1 MKRFVVL
8 LLAASA
14 GSLAL
19 AQASAGAAEAAPGQ
33 TPAPVQ
39 NEEPLQ
45 APAATPVQAEP
56 VAPVVASETPALPPE
71 PVLAVEPA
79 VTPAVAPA
87 VTRKPGLAPPLPYV
101 PAGRWEGEFSAAHT
115 ASFGNTSG
123 QSLTLGTDATYTRPD
138 DKLSLSAQYLES
150 SARST
155 SNGTVTSTLT
165 ALQWRLGGRYDR
177 DLNARDFGFV
187 GLDFSHDRIREL
199 ALRSVVS
206 SGLGRHLVKDAYDQ
220 WDVYAGLTWR
230 EDVYNPPGVEIDGAQ
245 RTHYNTLETLL
256 GQESTHKL
264 SETARVKQKFVL
276 YPALGNYK
284 GTRATLDAG
293 LQVDLNKTFSLSIKV
308 QGRYDSLAEAPAE
321 KYDLLF
327 ITGLSMRF
335 GR

>member
-8 LLAASA
+8 LLAVSA
-14 GSLAL
+14 GSLAV
-19 AQASAGAAEAAPGQ
+19 AQESAGAAEAAPVLTPVPAQ
-33 TPAPVQ
+33 T
-39 NEEPLQ
+39 EEPLL
-45 APAATPVQAEP
+45 APTATPVQAER
-56 VAPVVASETPALPPE
+56 VAPVVAEPPAVPAE
-71 PVLAVEPA
+71 PVAAEVPA
-79 VTPAVAPA
+79 PTPAVVPA
-87 VTRKPGLAPPLPYV
+87 VVRKPGPVPPPPYV
-101 PAGRWEGEFSAAHT
+101 PVGRWEGEFSAAHT

-150 SARST
+150 SARSVN
-155 SNGTVTSTLT
+155 NGVVSTTQT

-177 DLNARDFGFV
+177 DLNVQDFGFM
-187 GLDFSHDRIREL
+187 GLEFSQDRIRQL

-230 EDVYNPPGVEIDGAQ
+230 EDVYYPPGVEIDGEQ
-245 RTHYNTLETLL
+245 RTHYNTLETLF
-256 GQESTHKL
+256 GQESSHKL
-264 SETARVKQKFVL
+264 SDTARVKQKFVV
-276 YPALGNYK
+276 YPSLGNNK

-293 LQVDLNKTFSLSIKV
+293 LQVDINKTFSLSIKV

-327 ITGLSMRF
+327 ITGLSVRF
-335 GR
+335 GS

>member
-1 MKRFVVL
+1 MKRLVVL

-14 GSLAL
+14 SSVVL
-19 AQASAGAAEAAPGQ
+19 AQASVGAPELAPAAN
-33 TPAPVQ
+33 PAPAQ
-39 NEEPLQ
+39 PDDTLP
-45 APAATPVQAEP
+45 APAATPLQSEG
-56 VAPVVASETPALPPE
+56 VAPVEAAEPPALPPE
-71 PVLAVEPA
+71 PVITGAP
-79 VTPAVAPA
+79 PVAPVVA
-87 VTRKPGLAPPLPYV
+87 REPGPTPPLPFV

-115 ASFGNTSG
+115 ASFGNTSS
-123 QSLTLGTDATYTRPD
+123 QSLTLGSDATYTRPD

-177 DLNARDFGFV
+177 DLNPQDFGFV

-230 EDVYNPPGVEIDGAQ
+230 EDVYNPPGVEIDGEQ

-264 SETARVKQKFVL
+264 SDTARLKQKFVL
-276 YPALGNYK
+276 FPALGNNK

-308 QGRYDSLAEAPAE
+308 QGRYDSLAQAPAE

-327 ITGLSMRF
+327 ITGLSVRF
-335 GR
+335 GS

>member
-1 MKRFVVL
+1 MKRFVLL

-14 GSLAL
+14 GSLAV
-19 AQASAGAAEAAPGQ
+19 AQGSANMAEAPPVAS
-33 TPAPVQ
+33 PAPA
-39 NEEPLQ
+39 ETPLQ
-45 APAATPVQAEP
+45 APAETPLQGEV
-56 VAPVVASETPALPPE
+56 VAPVVAEPPATTTE
-71 PVLAVEPA
+71 PTAAEVP
-79 VTPAVAPA
+79 VTVPTKAPAVA
-87 VTRKPGLAPPLPYV
+87 RKPEPAPPLPYV
-101 PAGRWEGEFSAAHT
+101 PQGRWEGEFSAAHT

-123 QSLTLGTDATYTRPD
+123 QSLTLGADAAYTRPE

-150 SARST
+150 RARST
-155 SNGTVTSTLT
+155 SNGTVTSALT

-177 DLNARDFGFV
+177 DLNPQDFGFV

-206 SGLGRHLVKDAYDQ
+206 SGLGRHLVKDRYDQ

-230 EDVYNPPGVEIDGAQ
+230 EDVYNPPGVEIDGER
-245 RTHYNTLETLL
+245 RTTYNTVETLF

-264 SETARVKQKFVL
+264 SDTARVKQKFVV
-276 YPALGNYK
+276 YPALGNNK

-293 LQVDLNKTFSLSIKV
+293 LQVDLNKTFSLSMKV

-327 ITGLSMRF
+327 ITGLSVRF
-335 GR
+335 GG

>member
-19 AQASAGAAEAAPGQ
+19 AQASAGAAEAASGP

-56 VAPVVASETPALPPE
+56 VAPVVAQPPDVPAE
-71 PVLAVEPA
+71 PVAAEVPA
-79 VTPAVAPA
+79 PLPVVAPA
-87 VTRKPGLAPPLPYV
+87 SVRQPGPPLPYV
-101 PAGRWEGEFSAAHT
+101 PVGRWEGEFSAAHT

-123 QSLTLGTDATYTRPD
+123 QSLTLGSDATYTRPD

-177 DLNARDFGFV
+177 DLDAQDFGFA

-206 SGLGRHLVKDAYDQ
+206 SGLGRHLVKGAYDQ

-245 RTHYNTLETLL
+245 RTHYNTLETLF

-264 SETARVKQKFVL
+264 SDTARVKQKFVL
-276 YPALGNYK
+276 YPALGNNK

-327 ITGLSMRF
+327 ITGLSVRF
-335 GR
+335 GS